1 VEELVELVPDLE
13 RVAFDLRVTVESTVK
28 AFGIRAGQKNL
39 ELACHIAPDV
49 PRGVIGDPGRLR
61 LVLLNLVGNAIKFT
75 CAGEVVVRV
84 SRLSEAAGQ
93 IVLHFSVSDTGVGI
107 GPDNLDI
114 IHRFFERAGNSCMQG
129 FDGAGVGLAI
139 AYQIVTLMGG
149 QMHLESVAGK
159 GSTFYFTV
167 RLMAGAPVEEK
178 EARIAALRGMP
189 VLVVDDNATSRTILG
204 KTLDNWRMRPVL
216 ACGGL
221 TAMEILERACETAK
235 PFPLVIIDS
244 HMPEMDGFALV
255 ERIRQDARM
264 GAGSIMLL
272 ASASQTRDA
281 ERCRAMGVAASL
293 FKPVTESEL
302 LNAVVRALEMK
313 SGKPR
318 EGSARV
324 LVVEDNPVN
333 QAVALR
339 LVEKQ
344 GYSPRVVGN
353 GREALAALR
362 KEHFDLVL
370 MDIQMPEMDGIE
382 ATLAI
387 RREERE
393 SSRHVPIIAMTTLA
407 MHGDRRRCLE
417 AGMDDYISKP
427 IDVHEFATALD
438 RILTREPALCRVS
451 DGP

>member
-1 VEELVELVPDLE
+1 M
-13 RVAFDLRVTVESTVK
+13 
-28 AFGIRAGQKNL
+28 
-39 ELACHIAPDV
+39 
-49 PRGVIGDPGRLR
+49 RGLG
-61 LVLLNLVGNAIKFT
+61 
-75 CAGEVVVRV
+75 
-84 SRLSEAAGQ
+84 
-93 IVLHFSVSDTGVGI
+93 TG
-107 GPDNLDI
+107 
-114 IHRFFERAGNSCMQG
+114 M
-129 FDGAGVGLAI
+129 GLAI
-139 AYQIVTLMGG
+139 ASQLVTLMGG
-149 QMHLESVAGK
+149 QMHLESVPGK

-167 RLMAGAPVEEK
+167 RLMADGPVEEK
-178 EARIAALRGMP
+178 EARIAALRGTE
-189 VLVVDDNATSRTILG
+189 VLVVDDNATSLN
-204 KTLDNWRMRPVL
+204 NWRMRPVL
-216 ACGGL
+216 ACGGP
-221 TAMEILERACETAK
+221 TALENLARASETAK

-244 HMPEMDGFALV
+244 VMPGMDGFALL
-255 ERIRQDARM
+255 ERMRQSSRPA
-264 GAGSIMLL
+264 GGSIMMLRS
-272 ASASQTRDA
+272 SAEARDA

-293 FKPVTESEL
+293 FKPVAESEL
-302 LNAVVRALEMK
+302 LNAVVRALEPK

-333 QAVALR
+333 QAVAFG

-438 RILTREPALCRVS
+438 RILAREPALCSVS
-451 DGP
+451 DSS

>member
-1 VEELVELVPDLE
+1 VELVPDFE
-13 RVAFDLRVTVESTVK
+13 RVAFDLRSTVESAVK

-39 ELACHIAPDV
+39 ELACHIAPQV
-49 PRGVIGDPGRLR
+49 PRELIGDPGRLR
-61 LVLLNLVGNAIKFT
+61 LILINLVANAIKFT
-75 CAGEVVVRV
+75 NSGEVLVRV
-84 SRLSEAAGQ
+84 NTLSEADGQ
-93 IVLHFSVSDTGVGI
+93 IVLHCSVSDTGIGI
-107 GPDNLDI
+107 GPEKREAIQRAFEPAGDPVSR
-114 IHRFFERAGNSCMQG
+114 RFSGN
-129 FDGAGVGLAI
+129 GVGLSI
-139 AYQIVTLMGG
+139 ASHLVTLLGG

-167 RLMAGAPVEEK
+167 RLMAGALVEGQ
-178 EARIAALRGMP
+178 ASGIAGLRGMP

-204 KTLDNWRMRPVL
+204 KTLNHWRMRPVL

-221 TAMEILERACETAK
+221 TAMEILERACDTAK

-244 HMPEMDGFALV
+244 HMPEMDGFALL

-264 GAGSIMLL
+264 GSGSIMLL
-272 ASASQTRDA
+272 ASSSQAEDA
-281 ERCRAMGVAASL
+281 ERCHAMGVAASL
-293 FKPVTESEL
+293 LKPVSESEL
-302 LNAVVRALEMK
+302 FDAIVRALEPK
-313 SGKPR
+313 SRKPR
-318 EGSARV
+318 EGNARV

-333 QAVALR
+333 QTLVLR

-387 RREERE
+387 RHEERE
-393 SSRHVPIIAMTTLA
+393 SSRHIPIIAMTTLA
-407 MHGDRRRCLE
+407 KHGDRRRCLD

-427 IDVHEFATALD
+427 IDVHEFATAIR
-438 RILTREPALCRVS
+438 RILTREPALCSVS
-451 DGP
+451 DSL

>member
-13 RVAFDLRVTVESTVK
+13 RVAFDLRAAVECTINE
-28 AFGIRAGQKNL
+28 FGIQAGLKNL
-39 ELACHIAPDV
+39 ELVCHLAPEV
-49 PRGVIGDPGRLR
+49 PREVIGDPGRLR

-75 CAGEVVVRV
+75 CSGEVLVRM
-84 SRLSEAAGQ
+84 SRLSKAAGQ
-93 IVLHFSVSDTGVGI
+93 IVLHCSISDTGIGI
-107 GPDNLDI
+107 EPDKWDAI
-114 IHRFFERAGNSCMQG
+114 RGVVEQAGNSYTRG
-129 FDGAGVGLAI
+129 LGGAGVGLAI
-139 AYQIVTLMGG
+139 ASQLVTLMGG
-149 QMHLESVAGK
+149 QMHLESVPGK
-159 GSTFYFTV
+159 GSTFYFTI

-178 EARIAALRGMP
+178 ASRIAALRGTA
-189 VLVVDDNATSRTILG
+189 VLVVDDNATSRMVLG
-204 KTLDNWRMRPVL
+204 KILNNWRMRPVL

-221 TAMEILERACETAK
+221 TALEHLARASDTAK
-235 PFPLVIIDS
+235 SFPLVIIDS
-244 HMPEMDGFALV
+244 EMPGMDGFALL
-255 ERIRQDARM
+255 ERMSSRP
-264 GAGSIMLL
+264 AGSIMMFRS
-272 ASASQTRDA
+272 SAETGDVK
-281 ERCRAMGVAASL
+281 RCQAMGVASL
-293 FKPVTESEL
+293 FKPVTESDL
-302 LNAVVRALEMK
+302 LNAVVRALEPK
-313 SGKPR
+313 AGKPR

-324 LVVEDNPVN
+324 LVVDDNPVN
-333 QAVALR
+333 QAVAFG

-427 IDVHEFATALD
+427 INVHEFATALD
-438 RILTREPALCRVS
+438 RILTREPALCGVS
-451 DGP
+451 DNS

>member
-1 VEELVELVPDLE
+1 
-13 RVAFDLRVTVESTVK
+13 
-28 AFGIRAGQKNL
+28 
-39 ELACHIAPDV
+39 
-49 PRGVIGDPGRLR
+49 
-61 LVLLNLVGNAIKFT
+61 
-75 CAGEVVVRV
+75 
-84 SRLSEAAGQ
+84 
-93 IVLHFSVSDTGVGI
+93 
-107 GPDNLDI
+107 
-114 IHRFFERAGNSCMQG
+114 
-129 FDGAGVGLAI
+129 
-139 AYQIVTLMGG
+139 
-149 QMHLESVAGK
+149 
-159 GSTFYFTV
+159 
-167 RLMAGAPVEEK
+167 
-178 EARIAALRGMP
+178 
-189 VLVVDDNATSRTILG
+189 
-204 KTLDNWRMRPVL
+204 
-216 ACGGL
+216 
-221 TAMEILERACETAK
+221 MEILERASETAK

-244 HMPEMDGFALV
+244 QMPEMDGFALL

-264 GAGSIMLL
+264 GSGSIMLL
-272 ASASQTRDA
+272 PSSAEAGDA
-281 ERCRAMGVAASL
+281 ERCRAMGAAASL

-302 LNAVVRALEMK
+302 LNAVVRALEPK

-333 QAVALR
+333 QAVAFG

-438 RILTREPALCRVS
+438 RILTREPALCGVS
-451 DGP
+451 DSP

>member
-13 RVAFDLRVTVESTVK
+13 RVAFDLRATVESTVK
-28 AFGIRAGQKNL
+28 AFGIRACQKNL
-39 ELACHIAPDV
+39 ELVCHLAPDV
-49 PRGVIGDPGRLR
+49 PRAVIGDPGRLR

-75 CAGEVVVRV
+75 CSGEVLVRV

-93 IVLHFSVSDTGVGI
+93 TALHCSVSDTGIGI
-107 GPDNLDI
+107 GPDKWDAI
-114 IHRFFERAGNSCMQG
+114 RGMVEHADNSYARGLGTGM
-129 FDGAGVGLAI
+129 GLAI
-139 AYQIVTLMGG
+139 ASQLVTLMGG
-149 QMHLESVAGK
+149 QMHLESGPGK

-167 RLMAGAPVEEK
+167 RLMADGPVEEK
-178 EARIAALRGMP
+178 EARIAALRGTE
-189 VLVVDDNATSRTILG
+189 VLVVDDNATSRIILG
-204 KTLDNWRMRPVL
+204 KILNNWRMRPVL
-216 ACGGL
+216 ACGGP
-221 TAMEILERACETAK
+221 TALENLARASETAK

-244 HMPEMDGFALV
+244 VMPGMDGFALL
-255 ERIRQDARM
+255 ERMRQSSRPA
-264 GAGSIMLL
+264 GGSIMMLRS
-272 ASASQTRDA
+272 SAEARDA

-293 FKPVTESEL
+293 FKPVAESEL
-302 LNAVVRALEMK
+302 LNAVVRALEPK

-333 QAVALR
+333 QAVAFG

-438 RILTREPALCRVS
+438 RILAREPALCSVS
-451 DGP
+451 DSS